1 MYIGSTSLEGLH
13 HLVYEVVD
21 NSIDEAAAGY
31 GRRIDV
37 IIHSDNS
44 VTVQDE
50 GRGIPVGKHST
61 YKGKSALEVVL
72 TVLHAGGK
80 FDHKSYKTSGGLH
93 GVGVSV
99 VNALSEWMD
108 VEVKRDGKIY
118 YQRYEHGVP
127 QGSPEII
134 KETKSTG
141 TKILFKADTKIFE
154 TIEYSYEVLAKRLR
168 ELAFLNKGITI
179 TLTDERENGKQ
190 AVFHFEGGIIEF
202 VKYLNTN
209 KTVLHNEPIYFFK
222 ERDIEG
228 KENESVAVEIA
239 MQYND
244 GYQEN
249 IFSFANNIN
258 TREGGTHLIGFRS
271 ALTRSTNDYIKKN
284 NLIKKSD
291 ISISG
296 DDLREGMAAVISVK
310 ISNPQFEGQT
320 KTKLGNSEVKGL
332 VESIVN
338 DGLAEFFE
346 ENPATAKKI
355 AQKVISA
362 AEAREAA
369 RKARNLARRKNAL
382 EGNNLPGKLADCSER
397 DPQLCEIFLVEGDSA
412 GGSAK
417 QGRDRRFQ
425 AILPLKGKIINVE
438 KARLDKV
445 LSNEEI
451 QTIITAL
458 GTSVGEEDFD
468 ITKSR
473 YHKLIIMTDAD
484 VDGAHIRT
492 LLLTFFFR
500 QMPQLFEAGYMY
512 IAQPPLFR
520 VKRGKKEQYL
530 ETERDL
536 DNYLIQLGL
545 ENLKCYSLT
554 NGKDGKPLTN
564 HQFQELLDQII
575 RLVDFDRKLK
585 RRGLSLRELL
595 QVRKE
600 RESLPLY
607 KIICEA
613 GEQYAMT
620 EREYT
625 RIVEEL
631 QAFNE
636 ESAKDAEEEG
646 EPAETRKL
654 HYQAIEF
661 FDSPEMEPVL
671 KKIEKMGIDV
681 YAHWPE
687 EEELHVAVNGRNGR
701 EEEEPNPIFRME
713 EKETVN
719 LISYLPQVLEL
730 VKQSGRKGVDIQ
742 RYKGLGEMN
751 PEQLWETTMNPQ
763 TRTILK
769 VSLDDAVEAENI
781 FTVLMGDAVEPRRE
795 FIQRHAPEVRF
806 LDI

>member
-1 MYIGSTSLEGLH
+1 
-13 HLVYEVVD
+13 
-21 NSIDEAAAGY
+21 
-31 GRRIDV
+31 
-37 IIHSDNS
+37 
-44 VTVQDE
+44 
-50 GRGIPVGKHST
+50 
-61 YKGKSALEVVL
+61 
-72 TVLHAGGK
+72 
-80 FDHKSYKTSGGLH
+80 
-93 GVGVSV
+93 
-99 VNALSEWMD
+99 
-108 VEVKRDGKIY
+108 
-118 YQRYEHGVP
+118 
-127 QGSPEII
+127 
-134 KETKSTG
+134 
-141 TKILFKADTKIFE
+141 
-154 TIEYSYEVLAKRLR
+154 
-168 ELAFLNKGITI
+168 
-179 TLTDERENGKQ
+179 
-190 AVFHFEGGIIEF
+190 
-202 VKYLNTN
+202 
-209 KTVLHNEPIYFFK
+209 
-222 ERDIEG
+222 
-228 KENESVAVEIA
+228 
-239 MQYND
+239 
-244 GYQEN
+244 
-249 IFSFANNIN
+249 
-258 TREGGTHLIGFRS
+258 
-271 ALTRSTNDYIKKN
+271 
-284 NLIKKSD
+284 
-291 ISISG
+291 
-296 DDLREGMAAVISVK
+296 VISVK

-382 EGNNLPGKLADCSER
+382 EGSNLPGKLADCSER

-468 ITKSR
+468 ISKSR

-530 ETERDL
+530 ESERDL
-536 DNYLIQLGL
+536 DNYLIQLGM

-564 HQFQELLDQII
+564 HQFQELLDQISH
-575 RLVDFDRKLK
+575 LVDFDRKLH

-595 QVRKE
+595 QVRRE
-600 RESLPLY
+600 RDSLPLY
-607 KIICEA
+607 KIVSEA
-613 GEQYAMT
+613 GEQYALT
-620 EREYT
+620 EKEYT

-636 ESAKDAEEEG
+636 ESEKEALAEG
-646 EPAETRKL
+646 VPAETQKL

-661 FDSPEMEPVL
+661 FESPEMEPLL

-681 YAHWPE
+681 LAHWPE
-687 EEELHVAVNGRNGR
+687 EEELHRAINGRNGKNSAQ
-701 EEEEPNPIFRME
+701 PPAIFRIE
-713 EKETVN
+713 EKETVHHV
-719 LISYLPQVLEL
+719 IYLPQVLEL

-751 PEQLWETTMNPQ
+751 PEQLWETTMNPE

-769 VSLDDAVEAENI
+769 VSLEDAVEAENI